1 MEPTMIEQC
10 EVDFIRDLEMAVKL
24 KKPGELVNV
33 AAPISEDKLRN
44 ILHGVGLHRIRKWIR
59 VGGDGLFDGDDFAA
73 LEAYKPD
80 PRPVSGVTAI
90 MSLPRYGLTSN
101 FATVTRAMQPLGIP
115 VMQGFGVYWSE
126 VMTRL
131 MADLAKTDCRY
142 ILTIDYDSIFDS
154 SDVQEL
160 IRLADVTP
168 DAGAICAVQM
178 RRTKPTALLVM
189 KDGASKVPLT
199 TFDDDLT
206 EILSAH
212 FGLTII
218 RVETLRKLSKP
229 WFEAKP
235 NPDGEWQDDG
245 YVAADVA
252 FWHKFATE
260 GHKLYQANMV
270 AIGHVEEMVVW
281 PSRRLT
287 PVIQNMDDYRQHGV
301 PDEALR

>member
-1 MEPTMIEQC
+1 MEPTMIEQG
-10 EVDFIRDLEMAVKL
+10 EVDFVCDLEMAVKL
-24 KKPGELVNV
+24 KHPGEEVSV
-33 AAPISEDKLRN
+33 SVVMPEDRLRA
-44 ILHGVGLHRIRKWIR
+44 IMHSVGLHRIRKGYSNEGECRTCLI
-59 VGGDGLFDGDDFAA
+59 
-73 LEAYKPD
+73 AYKTAY
-80 PRPVSGVTAI
+80 RPLPITDVTAI

-101 FATVTRAMQPLGIP
+101 FATVTRAMQPLNIP

-131 MADLAKTDCRY
+131 MADLEKTNCRY

-154 SDVQEL
+154 SDVREL

-168 DAGAICAVQM
+168 EAGAICAVQM

-189 KDGASKVPLT
+189 KDGASQVPLT

-235 NPDGEWQDDG
+235 NPSGEWQDDG

-252 FWHKFATE
+252 FWHKFANE

-270 AIGHVEEMVVW
+270 AIGHIEEMVVW